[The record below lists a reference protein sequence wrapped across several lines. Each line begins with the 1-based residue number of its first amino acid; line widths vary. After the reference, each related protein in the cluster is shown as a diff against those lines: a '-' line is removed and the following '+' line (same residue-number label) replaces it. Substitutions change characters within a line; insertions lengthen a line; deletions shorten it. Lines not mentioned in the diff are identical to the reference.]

1 MDETIIFLVLLP
13 AILFTK
19 GFTFKKGAFIKNI
32 RFIVLFGIV
41 GTFILYI
48 VITLLVYAANEL
60 SIILYTIDLMRD
72 AKDITNFR
80 NLSLW

>member
-19 GFTFKKGAFIKNI
+19 GFTFKKGAFIKNL

-60 SIILYTIDLMRD
+60 SIIFIYHRSD
-72 AKDITNFR
+72 A
-80 NLSLW
+80 